1 MPVGWSA
8 DALSCLGIGTREPPK
23 STRNAGVSTCRGHAI
38 RAGFPA
44 PSTRDL
50 DMGPHPSL
58 RPGENQT
65 ATCAF
70 SPIAGVDGFGCDPYT
85 PVHRRAAN
93 GVGGLL
99 LHLLTIGGVW
109 AWGSGRA
116 LLFCLCGCC
125 SLTSESE
132 KEKRGRRF
140 CSCGSL

>member
-1 MPVGWSA
+1 MPVGWSSG
-8 DALSCLGIGTREPPK
+8 ALSCLGIGVRGPPK
-23 STRNAGVSTCRGHAI
+23 SARNARVSTCRGHAI

-44 PSTRDL
+44 PWTRDL
-50 DMGPHPSL
+50 DTCPHPPL
-58 RPGENQT
+58 RLGENQT

-116 LLFCLCGCC
+116 LLFCCVWVLFFD
-125 SLTSESE
+125 
-132 KEKRGRRF
+132 K
-140 CSCGSL
+140 